1 MLRKARQHEAAAQE
15 IQMRPTKHVALEHFQ
30 VVDVP
35 LHGASTP
42 WQGHPGFDRRVVLIQ
57 S

>member
-1 MLRKARQHEAAAQE
+1 
-15 IQMRPTKHVALEHFQ
+15 MRPTKHVALEHFQ